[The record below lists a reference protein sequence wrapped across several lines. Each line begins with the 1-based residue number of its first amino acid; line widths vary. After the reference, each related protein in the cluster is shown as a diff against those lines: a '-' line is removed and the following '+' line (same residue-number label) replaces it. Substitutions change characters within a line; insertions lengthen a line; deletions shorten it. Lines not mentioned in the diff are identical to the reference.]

1 MRDGV
6 QLAAYVTVPA
16 DADGNA
22 IDTPLPV
29 VLVQTSYN
37 GAAGSVVS
45 AIGGADPYITAHG
58 YVTVTVDVR
67 GTGQSPGEGEAV
79 GGDEQD
85 EGRKSVVWGKR
96 VSGRVDHGGGGDSK

>member
-67 GTGQSPGEGEAV
+67 GTGQRSEEHTSELQSLMRISYAV
-79 GGDEQD
+79 LCLKKKNNIHTQYTIDET
-85 EGRKSVVWGKR
+85 
-96 VSGRVDHGGGGDSK
+96 

>member
-58 YVTVTVDVR
+58 SVTVTVAVR
-67 GTGQSPGEGEAV
+67 GTGQSQGEWEAFGE
-79 GGDEQD
+79 DEQAD
-85 EGRKSVVWGKR
+85 YRNGRASWR
-96 VSGRVDHGGGGDSK
+96 ERGGQ